1 MLRATTICNSQ
12 FSHVF
17 NERIVVTKY
26 GGFFFFLFS
35 YNEIFFI
42 VKIDWLKEGKSI
54 FQRHGEKFGLLFK
67 NKNNKS
73 IDEINQHQTV
83 CAIKAKLNTM

>member
-12 FSHVF
+12 FSHGF

-26 GGFFFFLFS
+26 GIFFFL
-35 YNEIFFI
+35 FFI

-54 FQRHGEKFGLLFK
+54 FQRYGEKFGLLLK
-67 NKNNKS
+67 KIMNNKS
-73 IDEINQHQTV
+73 MDEINQHESMSVQSPW
-83 CAIKAKLNTM
+83 CNR